1 MSREQLVRERL
12 QAIEQ
17 ALHDAGLWQTCAPNS
32 EAFESQEPFCVDT
45 MMPIQWLQWV
55 LIPRMQA
62 LLAAESPLP
71 VKLALAPYYEMALEG
86 DMPGRATLLHRLNQ
100 LDQLFGHG
108 S

>member
-17 ALHDAGLWQTCAPNS
+17 VLHDAGLWQTCAPNT
-32 EAFESQEPFCVDT
+32 EAFESPEPFCVDT
-45 MMPIQWLQWV
+45 MMPVQWLQWV
-55 LIPRMQA
+55 FIPRMQA
-62 LLAAESPLP
+62 LLEAETPLP
-71 VKLALAPYYEMALEG
+71 AKLAIAPYYEMALEG

-100 LDQLFGHG
+100 LDQLFGHE